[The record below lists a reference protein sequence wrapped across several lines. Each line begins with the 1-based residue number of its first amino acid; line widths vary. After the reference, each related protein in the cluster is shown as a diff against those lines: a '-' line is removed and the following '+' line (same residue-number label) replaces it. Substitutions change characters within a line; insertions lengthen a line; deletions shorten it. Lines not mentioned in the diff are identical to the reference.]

1 MDFSEI
7 EVGTKYV
14 YDDAGLRFIV
24 LALEKLKSAVCVKL
38 LDEINV
44 QGHPNGL
51 VGHMAAIGEIWTE
64 PEMLQKV

>member
-51 VGHMAAIGEIWTE
+51 VVWTE